1 MKSLLF
7 VMMFAAAIIAQPV
20 FTGLDIEI
28 CNEKFSFA
36 VEKNLADRPINEVIV
51 KIGKTFLGTDYVAHT
66 LEVEDEEILVI
77 NLSGLD
83 CTTFLENA
91 LVLARCTKKGET
103 SFDDYLNELKSIRY
117 RNGIINQYPSRI
129 HYFSDWIYENDKN
142 GVVKDVTK
150 EIGGLRYDKEI
161 NFMTNN
167 TKSYRQLSN
176 DDFVNQIKIIEEE
189 ISAREYYFI
198 PEENISSVEKNIHHG
213 DLIAITSN
221 IEGLD
226 IAHVGVAVKMNDR
239 IHFMHAPMVGKK
251 VEITEKP
258 LADYV
263 KANKRQHGIMVAR
276 PLEP

>member
-1 MKSLLF
+1 MKSLLLSIIF
-7 VMMFAAAIIAQPV
+7 TVSIIAQTV
-20 FTGLDIEI
+20 FTEQDVEI

-36 VEKNLADRPINEVIV
+36 VEKDLAEKPINEIIV
-51 KIGKTFLGTDYVAHT
+51 KIGKTFIGTEYVAHT
-66 LEVEDEEILVI
+66 LEVGDDETLVI
-77 NLSGLD
+77 NLTGLD

-91 LVLARCTKKGET
+91 LVLARCIKKGTTTFENYQT
-103 SFDDYLNELKSIRY
+103 ELQSIRY
-117 RNGIINQYPSRI
+117 RNGIIDQYPSRI
-129 HYFSDWIYENDKN
+129 HYFSDWIYENDKH
-142 GVVKDVTK
+142 GIVKDVTK
-150 EIGGLRYDKEI
+150 EIGGVRYDKVI

-167 TKSYRQLSN
+167 AKSYRQLSN
-176 DDFVNQIKIIEEE
+176 EDFVEQIKVFEEE
-189 ISAREYYFI
+189 ISSREYYFI
-198 PEENISSVEKNIHHG
+198 PEENIAKIESEINHG
-213 DLIAITSN
+213 DLIAITTN

-226 IAHVGVAVKMNDR
+226 IAHVGVAVKKNGR